1 MLENIKERITEGS
14 ATNNILSKNNILFL
28 IVIFLLMIIFCPT
41 NKLDWFGVFLTMFS
55 TMSNDSVQTL
65 GTFIT
70 SNSKKSWLK
79 MWLYIS
85 ILFIATLL
93 FAWFYNMHRL
103 DFDKLVLIPYHN
115 GNDFMHYIPPI
126 LLIILTYYKIP
137 VSSTFLILSVFA
149 SQRAISVVLLKTLIG
164 YTIGFAISYLLWKI
178 ILKFFKILLSNE
190 GTEKRLRIWKR
201 LQWLSTGVLWVSW
214 LTNNTSNIVVYL
226 PREFS
231 IHDLILFLILGI
243 FFIGFTF
250 YNHGGPIQ
258 KIVSE
263 KKDITNKRSTSIINF
278 SFAFVI
284 LILNRVSHAPMATT
298 WVFIGILAG
307 RELCIAQL
315 ESDGVLTL
323 KERYK
328 NARKLIFKD
337 LILAGLGIA
346 ISLTFA
352 MINNFYIK

>member
-1 MLENIKERITEGS
+1 MLENIKERILNGGS
-14 ATNNILSKNNILFL
+14 SDNIISRNNVLFL
-28 IVIFLLMIIFCPT
+28 ILLLLFTLMFCPS
-41 NKLDWFGVFLTMFS
+41 NKLDWLGVFFTMFS

-70 SNSKKSWLK
+70 SNSKTSWLK
-79 MWLYIS
+79 MWLYIA
-85 ILFIATLL
+85 ILFIITLL
-93 FAWFYNMHRL
+93 LAWFLNDYRL
-103 DFDKLVLIPYHN
+103 DFNKLVLIPYHN
-115 GNDFMHYIPPI
+115 DNDFMHYVPPI

-149 SQRAISVVLLKTLIG
+149 SQRAISIVLLKTLIG
-164 YTIGFAISYLLWKI
+164 YTIGFGISYLLWRI

-190 GTEKRLRIWKR
+190 GTEKRLRIWKK
-201 LQWLSTGVLWVSW
+201 LQWLSTGILWVSW

-226 PREFS
+226 PRAFS
-231 IHDLILFLILGI
+231 VHDLILFLILGI
-243 FFIGFTF
+243 LFIGFTF

-263 KKDITNKRSTSIINF
+263 KKDITNIRSTSIINI

-284 LILNRVSHAPMATT
+284 ILLNKVSSAPMATT

-307 RELCIAQL
+307 REWCIAQL
-315 ESDGVLTL
+315 ENDGVLTL

-328 NARKLIFKD
+328 RARKLIFKD